1 MGLNK
6 YIVTSEYREV
16 DQTLRQVGEI
26 IYTTP
31 ERGLKL
37 VKSGKCRLEQEYI
50 AKAVDTRYN
59 KDGNLE
65 FYSTLTG
72 DVISVVNEVGIDDV
86 EAMKTNIILDDYTPG
101 VDDLASTL
109 TRIIAENEGNIRIL
123 LPKGTHIVTTVFS
136 GSYERVRLEFADGAM
151 IQVAGG
157 TFDLSGMYIKAEP
170 EQQIFSGTVTGTM
183 SNNNVYLNWFGVTS
197 DNYTALKTAASVAE
211 EKACIHLQEDY
222 TVIGNMALDPTLT
235 QDTDENGIV
244 DTWSRDLPSGITP
257 VFSIDGGQKI
267 EIVANDNSTNKTNI
281 SKLFFVSPG
290 DEILINVDTKRE
302 AVVGTINSRVVVSA
316 QNSTGTQIGNYL
328 IQSNV
333 APDHYT
339 TQKYK
344 ITIPAGA
351 TQIRLILANFPVT
364 AGATGSVWFKNLY
377 VIKKLS
383 IDHAKLSFDYGAKLI
398 LPVETL
404 EPYLNLDCE
413 IAGGL
418 IQLFDGK
425 VGGSP
430 KAPEFFPQWY
440 GAIGDGINADG
451 ELITEMINTFADN
464 TNIFTLT
471 IPDNF
476 TFLGDITISK
486 SKVQIKGKGTIKG
499 TVKYDYD
506 VKTYTN
512 NAIEGVTIDCVD
524 RSKPCISFKNCYTWK
539 ASNVDYKNS
548 SKSLL
553 IEDIG
558 ERHSGRFIIDHC
570 RFYNNDYELYINND
584 VSGYEYFQLV
594 DVQFTNNQIYD
605 SRITGIFGRGV
616 DGLLIGANT
625 FFVAGYQAQS
635 AIKERNIDLFNIN
648 FCIITENNLFEA
660 GLESILIGKYMNT
673 QICHNNIAWP
683 GQRLLSAAIRMYGT
697 SKLDD
702 TRLINSKIHGNNID
716 SPTMYGIKLD
726 SYVYGLSVTDND
738 ILFDASNSRYYGD
751 EVFSVSDRRAIKTDS
766 TVEEYV
772 LFANNNYPNSTCDIY
787 INNKLNGVRVLGD
800 RSTGGRVVNLGEART
815 EITDSFAASSM
826 DMADDTFSKYDMLII
841 TPARTLD
848 LLIKNLGTGV
858 ENKEITML
866 NLSAANITFSEVD
879 EMRLKSETTFAVNT
893 MRKFKHYNGLWY
905 EV

>member
-50 AKAVDTRYN
+50 AKAVDSRYN

-72 DVISVVNEVGIDDV
+72 DVISVINEIGIDDV
-86 EAMKTNIILDDYTPG
+86 EAMKTSVTLENYTPG

-123 LPKGTHIVTTVFS
+123 LPKGTHIVTTDFA
-136 GSYERVRLEFADGAM
+136 GGYERVRLEFADGAM

-157 TFDLSGMYIKAEP
+157 AFDLSGMYIKAEP
-170 EQQIFSGTVTGTM
+170 EQQIFRGKISGTM
-183 SNNNVYLNWFGVTS
+183 SNNNVCLNWFGVTS
-197 DNYTALKTAASVAE
+197 DNYEALKTAFEVSE
-211 EKACIHLQEDY
+211 EKACIHVQENY
-222 TVIGNMALDPTLT
+222 PIIGNMVPDTTLT
-235 QDTDENGIV
+235 ENIDGVAIGWDRDFPGGIV
-244 DTWSRDLPSGITP
+244 FEHT
-257 VFSIDGGQKI
+257 IDGGQKI
-267 EIVANDNSTNKTNI
+267 EITENDNSTNKSNV
-281 SKLFFVSPG
+281 FRYVDANPG
-290 DEILINVDTKRE
+290 ETFLLNVDTKRE
-302 AVVGTINSRVVVSA
+302 ASSGTINSRIVVSA
-316 QNSTGTQIGNYL
+316 HNAAGDQIGNYL
-328 IQSNV
+328 VQDNTASSDYQTLKFKFT
-333 APDHYT
+333 A
-339 TQKYK
+339 
-344 ITIPAGA
+344 PAG
-351 TQIRLILANFPVT
+351 TSKVRVILANFPVT
-364 AGATGSVWFKNLY
+364 SGSTGSVWFKNCY
-377 VIKKLS
+377 IIRQLS
-383 IDHAKLSFDYGAKLI
+383 IDHGRLEFDYGAKLVI
-398 LPVETL
+398 PVETL
-404 EPYLNLDCE
+404 EPYLNLNCE

-440 GAIGDGINADG
+440 GAKGDGINADG
-451 ELITEMINTFADN
+451 ELITEMINTLADG
-464 TNIFTLT
+464 TKTFTLT

-486 SKVQIKGKGTIKG
+486 SKVKIKGKGTIKG
-499 TVKYDYD
+499 TVKYWYD

-512 NAIEGVTIDCVD
+512 NSIEDVEIDCVD
-524 RSKPCISFKNCYTWK
+524 RSKPCVSFKNCYAWK
-539 ASNVDYKNS
+539 TSNVDYKNAS
-548 SKSLL
+548 HALK

-558 ERHSGRFIIDHC
+558 ARHSGRFIIDHC
-570 RFYNNDYELYINND
+570 RFYNNDYELYVNND

-616 DGLLIGANT
+616 DGLLVDRNT
-625 FFVAGYQAQS
+625 FFMAGYQAQS
-635 AIKERNIDLFNIN
+635 AIKERNIDLYNIN
-648 FCIITENNLFEA
+648 FCIISGNNLFEA

-702 TRLINSKIHGNNID
+702 TRLVNSKIHGNNID

-751 EVFSVSDRRAIKTDS
+751 EVFSASDRRAIKTDS

-826 DMADDTFSKYDMLII
+826 DMANDTFSKYDMLII

-848 LLIKNLGTGV
+848 MVIKNLGTGV

-879 EMRLKSETTFAVNT
+879 EMRLKGETTFAVNT
-893 MRKFKHYNGLWY
+893 MRKFKHYSGLWY